1 MRSFFLLIS
10 FTFFNAS
17 FAQNATESQVLNT
30 AKSMNISTQ
39 QQALEALKQKGI
51 SESQARQ
58 MARMR
63 GLDFDSFLATY
74 FTGSTP
80 NTANSSG
87 SAILPSS
94 IVSTTNVVD
103 AMQVQSTPVLV
114 GVSQENTISAITKAE
129 ADRFFGYE
137 IFLNNPFAQK
147 DYLIGNIDEGY
158 IIAPGDV
165 LRMVVFG
172 DNAMQIEAK
181 VDLNGN
187 ITIPNFG
194 VFLAA
199 GNNFGTLKSRLKI
212 YLGKYFS
219 GLLTA
224 PQRTFLDVSLTQIRP
239 VAITVLG
246 EASTPG
252 PHLVNGLAT
261 VLNALYAAGGIKT
274 SGSLRSIKVY
284 RNNQM
289 IKEIDLY
296 DYITSGKLD
305 ADIRLANNDIIFISP
320 RMSSISFNGIVKQAG
335 IYELKKNEGLNELIK
350 FSGGLPANASLNN
363 INIQRITPFENR
375 DQKKVFDRF
384 LTALNYGSLLKVKK
398 NFILENGDAVSVS
411 EVLSKSMNQV
421 KIIGNVNKPGTYPL
435 DKFNNLKD
443 LIMIGAE
450 QLLPNTYLNKVDIE
464 KEDLDGTKRFIT
476 FNLNTVLNGDVKVKL
491 DNDDIIRVYNLNEVK
506 GDQLIKIGGF
516 GTDPKSIFWREGLS
530 LFDLIFQST
539 SFEELEFQSKLL
551 TSRVDIKR
559 FNSTTGLFDI
569 TQYSLDNL
577 IQLKQTELKPKDEVL
592 LYSKSVFE
600 VVNKTISITGFVNN
614 PGEFKLANKMHVED
628 AILSAGGFKEYAD
641 QDSVIVNRESFDA
654 RLGKLSDR
662 FLIPLDI
669 NYIKGLSK
677 LPVSSFLLND
687 NDIVFVRKKVGV
699 EPRKNIE
706 IQGEVYFPGNIIL
719 EFELISFKQILAK
732 AGGLKSTANLNASYI
747 KRGGKILSINLT
759 NDIES
764 DKNFLADGD
773 IVFIASDNGTVST
786 IGAVQNENLFIWEK
800 GQKSKYYIRNSGG
813 RIKSEAG
820 DAYLVLPNGK
830 SKKINVFRN
839 PRVLPNSQ
847 IVVNRKV
854 KKSDTDNGDKGWDR
868 LVKVITIVT
877 SSLTAAVLAT
887 KL

>member
-10 FTFFNAS
+10 FAFFNAS
-17 FAQNATESQVLNT
+17 IAQNATESQVLNT

-63 GLDFDSFLATY
+63 GVDFDSFLATY
-74 FTGSTP
+74 FTSSTP

-114 GVSQENTISAITKAE
+114 GVSQENTLSAITKAE

-147 DYLIGNIDEGY
+147 DYLVGNIDEGY

-246 EASTPG
+246 EANTPG

-305 ADIRLANNDIIFISP
+305 ADIRLANNDIIFVSP
-320 RMSSISFNGIVKQAG
+320 RLSSISFNGTVKQAG

-363 INIQRITPFENR
+363 VNVQRITPFENR
-375 DQKKVFDRF
+375 DQKIVFDRF
-384 LTALNYGSLLKVKK
+384 LTSINYGLLLKTKK
-398 NFILENGDAVSVS
+398 NFILENGDAVSFS
-411 EVLSKSMNQV
+411 EVLTKTINQV
-421 KIIGNVNKPGTYPL
+421 KVIGNVNKPGTYPL
-435 DKFNNLKD
+435 DKYNNLKD
-443 LIMIGAE
+443 LILLAAE
-450 QLLPNTYLNKVDIE
+450 NVQPNTYLNKIDIE
-464 KEDLDGTKRFIT
+464 KEDLQGNKKFVTY
-476 FNLNTVLNGDVKVKL
+476 NLNSVLSGNVKVKL
-491 DNDDIIRVYNLNEVK
+491 DNDDVVRVYNIKEIK
-506 GDQLIKIGGF
+506 GDQLVRITGF
-516 GTDPKSIFWREGLS
+516 GTEAKSVFWREGLS

-551 TSRVDIKR
+551 TSRVDVKR
-559 FNSTTGLFDI
+559 FNVNTGLFDI
-569 TQYSLDNL
+569 IQYSLDNL
-577 IQLKQTELKPKDEVL
+577 IQLKGTMLLPKDEIV
-592 LYSKSVFE
+592 LYSKSITE
-600 VVNKTISITGFVNN
+600 ILNKTISIAGLVNN
-614 PGEFKLANKMHVED
+614 PGEYNMTNGMLIED
-628 AILSAGGFKEYAD
+628 AILAAGGFKEYAD
-641 QDSVIVNRESFDA
+641 QDTLILNRESFDA
-654 RLGKLSDR
+654 TLGKVSDR
-662 FLIPLDI
+662 LILPIDI
-669 NYIKGLSK
+669 KYLNGISK
-677 LPVSSFLLND
+677 KPSNAFLLFN
-687 NDIVFVRKKVGV
+687 NDIITVRKKAGV
-699 EPRKNIE
+699 ESKKMIE
-706 IQGEVYFPGNIIL
+706 VQGEVYFPSNVVL
-719 EFELISFKQILAK
+719 EYELSSFKDLINK
-732 AGGLKSTANLNASYI
+732 VGGLKPTANLAASYI
-747 KRGGKILSINLT
+747 KRSGKTISLNLLEDINS
-759 NDIES
+759 N
-764 DKNFLADGD
+764 KNYLIDGD
-773 IVFIASDNGTVST
+773 VVFIASNNGTVST
-786 IGAVQNENLFIWEK
+786 IGAVKNENLFIWTK
-800 GQKSKYYIRNSGG
+800 GKKSKFYIRNSGG
-813 RIKSEAG
+813 RIQSEAA
-820 DAYLVLPNGK
+820 DAYIVLPNGK
-830 SKKINVFRN
+830 TRKINVFRN
-839 PRVLPNSQ
+839 PKVLPNSQ
-847 IVVNRKV
+847 VVVNRKV
-854 KKSDTDNGDKGWDR
+854 KKSDSDNADKGWDR

-877 SSLTAAVLAT
+877 SSLTAAVLAS

>member
-10 FTFFNAS
+10 FAFFNAS
-17 FAQNATESQVLNT
+17 IAQNATESQVLNT

-63 GLDFDSFLATY
+63 GVDFDSFLATY
-74 FTGSTP
+74 FTSSTP
-80 NTANSSG
+80 NSANPSG
-87 SAILPSS
+87 STILPSS

-114 GVSQENTISAITKAE
+114 GVSQENTLSAITKAE

-147 DYLIGNIDEGY
+147 DYLVGNIDEGY

-305 ADIRLANNDIIFISP
+305 ADIRLANNDIIFVSP
-320 RMSSISFNGIVKQAG
+320 RLSSISFNGTVKQAG

-363 INIQRITPFENR
+363 VNVQRITPFENR
-375 DQKKVFDRF
+375 DQKIVFDRF

-476 FNLNTVLNGDVKVKL
+476 YNLNTVLNGDIKVKL
-491 DNDDIIRVYNLNEVK
+491 ENDDIVRVYNLKEVK

-516 GTDPKSIFWREGLS
+516 GTDPKSVFWREGLS

-559 FNSTTGLFDI
+559 FNSTSGLFDI

-654 RLGKLSDR
+654 RLGKVSDR

-677 LPVSSFLLND
+677 LPLSSFLLND
-687 NDIVFVRKKVGV
+687 NDIISVRKKIGV
-699 EPRKNIE
+699 ESRKNIE
-706 IQGEVYFPGNIIL
+706 IQGEVYFPGNVIL
-719 EFELISFKQILAK
+719 EFELISFKQILEK

-747 KRGGKILSINLT
+747 KRGGKIISINLA

-764 DKNFLADGD
+764 NKNILIDGD
-773 IVFIASDNGTVST
+773 IVFIASENGTVST

-830 SKKINVFRN
+830 TKKINVFRN
-839 PRVLPNSQ
+839 PRVLPNAQ

-854 KKSDTDNGDKGWDR
+854 NKQEQGNGEKAWDR
-868 LVKVITIVT
+868 MIKVITIVT
-877 SSLTAAVLAT
+877 SSLTAAVLAS